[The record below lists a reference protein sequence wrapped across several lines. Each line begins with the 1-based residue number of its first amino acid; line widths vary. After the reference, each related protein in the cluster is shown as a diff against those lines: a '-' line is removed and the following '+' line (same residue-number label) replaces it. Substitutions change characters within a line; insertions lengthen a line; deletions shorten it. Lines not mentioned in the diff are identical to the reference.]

1 MSSHESTGLF
11 SVNGEGGRLTVEVLG
26 YENPYPQTVSD
37 ANWLQVQIRLDAG
50 GCSMRI
56 EAALTTQEL
65 KHFLDEL
72 EGVVTTLEGTASL
85 TTDEETISLQVN
97 VGKRGTAHVS
107 GELRELGTIKVTVKF
122 EFDTDQTLLM
132 RTISELR
139 DLHNQYPVVESV

>member
-1 MSSHESTGLF
+1 
-11 SVNGEGGRLTVEVLG
+11 
-26 YENPYPQTVSD
+26 
-37 ANWLQVQIRLDAG
+37 
-50 GCSMRI
+50 MRI